1 MEGATVIY
9 VASDGYLAGLIA
21 ISDPVNTTPDALKAL
36 RQAGIRI
43 IMLTGDNQL
52 TAEAVARKLG
62 IDEVE
67 AGVLPD
73 GKKSSDNPTESV
85 WSCGCDGGGRCK

>member
-1 MEGATVIY
+1 MWPRRAPCRPD
-9 VASDGYLAGLIA
+9 SYLGSREA
-21 ISDPVNTTPDALKAL
+21 TTPDALKAL

-43 IMLTGDNQL
+43 VMLTGDNQL

-67 AGVLPD
+67 AGILPD
-73 GKKSSDNPTESV
+73 GKKAVITRLKRLAMWLRWPE
-85 WSCGCDGGGRCK
+85 RCE

>member
-1 MEGATVIY
+1 MQENSIVIDNQRPLRIRCGWK
-9 VASDGYLAGLIA
+9 ALPLSMWPQGNLAGLIA
-21 ISDPVNTTPDALKAL
+21 ISDPVKATTPDALKAL

-43 IMLTGDNQL
+43 VMLTGDNQL

-67 AGVLPD
+67 AGILPD
-73 GKKSSDNPTESV
+73 GKKQ
-85 WSCGCDGGGRCK
+85 

>member
-1 MEGATVIY
+1 MKA
-9 VASDGYLAGLIA
+9 
-21 ISDPVNTTPDALKAL
+21 TTPDALKAL

-43 IMLTGDNQL
+43 VMLTGDNQL

-67 AGVLPD
+67 AGILPD

-85 WSCGCDGGGRCK
+85 WPCGCDGRRRCE